1 VGLPSTAGCGAGN
14 GNIRQVRP
22 VFLPEPAH
30 AGWSKT
36 MADLFWLFATA
47 GGAVI
52 LGMAIAY
59 ALLTRRR
66 LTRSEQRAQD
76 RKVDQ
81 LYSEPED

>member
-1 VGLPSTAGCGAGN
+1 
-14 GNIRQVRP
+14 
-22 VFLPEPAH
+22 
-30 AGWSKT
+30 